1 MGTRLG
7 RSGEPLGV
15 PRGWRGGRAGV
26 LTGSG
31 IPGLA
36 APAARPAGN
45 PVYAADKPPR
55 RLNHQTMPTLPMP
68 LTRRT
73 FLHRGALAAAAGSSL
88 SSLPGA
94 EPGPAVGP
102 ADRPLVVSTWPFGK
116 PANEAALKA
125 MLGGGGLLDA
135 VEQGIHV
142 TESDPGNASVGLGGI
157 PNAAGVVQL
166 DACIMAGPGH
176 RAGSVAA
183 LEGIVHP
190 ISAARL
196 VMEKTPHVMLVGEG
210 ARLFA
215 LEQGLASV
223 PVDSAAKY
231 EAWRR
236 KRAAERQAGEG
247 NEGKKKENHDTIALL
262 ILDANGDLA
271 GGCSTSGWGGKLP
284 GRVGDSPLI
293 GGGLYVDNEV
303 GAAGATGLGENIL
316 RYCGSFLVV
325 ELMRQGLHPEE
336 ACLEAIR
343 RIAKKD
349 PKGIDISV
357 SFVALDK
364 QGRFGAAGSANGFQ
378 YAVTTRSSSRVLTAP
393 GVGPLDIGPVGGN
406 RKEK

>member
-1 MGTRLG
+1 MMPFIAHRQSGFIPHRPTVHQPH
-7 RSGEPLGV
+7 RSPN
-15 PRGWRGGRAGV
+15 P
-26 LTGSG
+26 
-31 IPGLA
+31 
-36 APAARPAGN
+36 PAMN
-45 PVYAADKPPR
+45 
-55 RLNHQTMPTLPMP
+55 
-68 LTRRT
+68 LTRRSL
-73 FLHRGALAAAAGSSL
+73 LHRGTLALAAGSSL
-88 SSLPGA
+88 PAVRAA
-94 EPGPAVGP
+94 EPAAAVAAG
-102 ADRPLVVSTWPFGK
+102 DLPLIVSTWPFGK
-116 PANEAALKA
+116 PANEAALKSL
-125 MLGGGGLLDA
+125 LGGGSLLDA

-142 TESDPGNASVGLGGI
+142 TESDPKNASVGLGGI

-166 DACIMAGPGH
+166 DACIMHGPGH
-176 RAGSVAA
+176 QAGSVAA
-183 LEGIVHP
+183 IEGIVHP
-190 ISAARL
+190 ISAARR

-223 PVDSAAKY
+223 PLDTTAAY
-231 EAWRR
+231 AAWRK
-236 KRAAERQAGEG
+236 KRAAEAEAAAREADPE
-247 NEGKKKENHDTIALL
+247 KKKKNHDTIALL
-262 ILDANGDLA
+262 VLGTNGDIA

-284 GRVGDSPLI
+284 GRVGDSPII

-303 GAAGATGLGENIL
+303 GAAGATGLGENVM

-364 QGRFGAAGSANGFQ
+364 KGRFGAAGSANGFQ
-378 YAVTTRSSSRVLTAP
+378 YSVTHRGSSAVLTAP

-406 RKEK
+406 RKDQ

>member
-1 MGTRLG
+1 
-7 RSGEPLGV
+7 
-15 PRGWRGGRAGV
+15 
-26 LTGSG
+26 
-31 IPGLA
+31 
-36 APAARPAGN
+36 
-45 PVYAADKPPR
+45 
-55 RLNHQTMPTLPMP
+55 
-68 LTRRT
+68 
-73 FLHRGALAAAAGSSL
+73 
-88 SSLPGA
+88 
-94 EPGPAVGP
+94 
-102 ADRPLVVSTWPFGK
+102 
-116 PANEAALKA
+116 
-125 MLGGGGLLDA
+125 
-135 VEQGIHV
+135 
-142 TESDPGNASVGLGGI
+142 
-157 PNAAGVVQL
+157 
-166 DACIMAGPGH
+166 
-176 RAGSVAA
+176 VAA

-190 ISAARL
+190 ISAARR

-231 EAWRR
+231 EAWQK
-236 KRAAERQAGEG
+236 KRAAEAQAGSGDPE
-247 NEGKKKENHDTIALL
+247 KKKENHDTIALL
-262 ILDANGDLA
+262 VLDAHGDIA

-378 YAVTTRSSSRVLTAP
+378 YAVTTRASSQVLTAP

-406 RKEK
+406 RKDK

>member
-1 MGTRLG
+1 MSL
-7 RSGEPLGV
+7 S
-15 PRGWRGGRAGV
+15 
-26 LTGSG
+26 
-31 IPGLA
+31 
-36 APAARPAGN
+36 
-45 PVYAADKPPR
+45 
-55 RLNHQTMPTLPMP
+55 
-68 LTRRT
+68 RRT
-73 FLHRGALAAAAGSSL
+73 VIQRGTLAFLAGSSL
-88 SSLPGA
+88 QSLVGA
-94 EPGPAVGP
+94 EPQPAV
-102 ADRPLVVSTWPFGK
+102 AAAEWPLIVSTWPFGK

-125 MLGGGGLLDA
+125 MLGGGGVLDG

-142 TESDPGNASVGLGGI
+142 TESDPKNASVGLGGL

-166 DACIMAGPGH
+166 DACIMSGPGH

-183 LEGIVHP
+183 IEGIVHP
-190 ISAARL
+190 ISAARR
-196 VMEKTPHVMLVGEG
+196 VMEKTPHVMLAGEG

-215 LEQGLASV
+215 LEQGLESV
-223 PVDSAAKY
+223 PVDTAAKY
-231 EAWRR
+231 EAWKK
-236 KRAAERQAGEG
+236 KRAEEAKAGTKEATP
-247 NEGKKKENHDTIALL
+247 EKKKENHDTIALL
-262 ILDANGDLA
+262 VLGANGDLA

-364 QGRFGAAGSANGFQ
+364 QGRYGAAGSANGFQ
-378 YAVTTRSSSRVLTAP
+378 YSVTHRGSSKVLTAP

>member
-1 MGTRLG
+1 MPFT
-7 RSGEPLGV
+7 
-15 PRGWRGGRAGV
+15 
-26 LTGSG
+26 
-31 IPGLA
+31 
-36 APAARPAGN
+36 
-45 PVYAADKPPR
+45 R
-55 RLNHQTMPTLPMP
+55 RL
-68 LTRRT
+68 
-73 FLHRGALAAAAGSSL
+73 FLRRGALAAAAGSSVA
-88 SSLPGA
+88 SLHA
-94 EPGPAVGP
+94 ADPAPPVDR
-102 ADRPLVVSTWPFGK
+102 ADLPLVVSTWPFGK
-116 PANEAALKA
+116 PANEAALKS
-125 MLGGGGLLDA
+125 LFGGGGLLDA

-142 TESDPGNASVGLGGI
+142 TESDAGNASVGLGGI

-190 ISAARL
+190 ISAARR

-231 EAWRR
+231 EAWQK
-236 KRAAERQAGEG
+236 KRAAEAAEATKDSATPGDPER
-247 NEGKKKENHDTIALL
+247 KKENHDTIALL
-262 ILDANGDLA
+262 VLDANGDIA

-343 RIAKKD
+343 RIARKD

-378 YAVTTRSSSRVLTAP
+378 YAVTTRASSRVLTAP
-393 GVGPLDIGPVGGN
+393 GVGPLEIGPVGGN
-406 RKEK
+406 RKEE